1 MNTIESLHNRIVL
14 QNDSRSSTVLINQG
28 FEVVGLGFIA
38 GQKLARLCPKCRRYS
53 DPPDSG

>member
-1 MNTIESLHNRIVL
+1 MNTIESVHNRILL
-14 QNDSRSSTVLINQG
+14 QSDFKSSTVLFNEG
-28 FEVVGLGFIA
+28 FKVVGLGFIA